1 MPSLEI
7 FIKMLVTL
15 VGGLAVA
22 VPIAHLAI
30 PIVVGSTCSQKNSSP
45 GWACRKE
52 SDVVSA
58 RPIVFAKSWDYALFA
73 KVAGILQS
81 SPA

>member
-1 MPSLEI
+1 VSSLEI
-7 FIKMLVTL
+7 FIKMNVTL

-22 VPIAHLAI
+22 VPIAHLAK
-30 PIVVGSTCSQKNSSP
+30 PSVVGSTCSQTTSSP
-45 GWACRKE
+45 GRVCRKE

-58 RPIVFAKSWDYALFA
+58 RPIVFAKSGDYALFA

>member
-22 VPIAHLAI
+22 VPIAHLAK
-30 PIVVGSTCSQKNSSP
+30 PSVVGSTCSQTTSSP
-45 GWACRKE
+45 G
-52 SDVVSA
+52 
-58 RPIVFAKSWDYALFA
+58 
-73 KVAGILQS
+73 
-81 SPA
+81 